1 MSLTNKLKKGK
12 NLACAGL
19 AAGVLAGSAC
29 ATMSLGTAI
38 DLYNFGDALEK
49 TGTLSPEALMA
60 ASRLMESSSDPH
72 IRQGAMSVRE
82 MGYMQYQRELAEASR
97 SQTNVYV
104 QQQQTNPVQN
114 RTTNPNSHY
123 FFSGFFIDFDGSGA
137 PSEKEIFDMQGWGED
152 EVKIFS
158 KEKQI
163 IGVLDVNE
171 NPHHYGID
179 IYNEGGDKIY
189 GLDTRNL
196 SEAPGKSIQWH
207 TLIDWLSQTHGN
219 GRYKS
224 VWTEDEKFIG
234 IRDFEIRDPEK

>member
-163 IGVLDVNE
+163 I
-171 NPHHYGID
+171 
-179 IYNEGGDKIY
+179 
-189 GLDTRNL
+189 RNL

-234 IRDFEIRDPEK
+234 IRDFEIKDPEK